1 MSVSPHGLSSS
12 DTKIRHWAY
21 RRPGVP
27 VFSTAGDA
35 AALRLDDREGLL
47 SVRSAALQPGARQI
61 EFDDDGPAF
70 VATLNVLSL
79 RMFYSEL

>member
-1 MSVSPHGLSSS
+1 M
-12 DTKIRHWAY
+12 AY
-21 RRPGVP
+21 CQATLISGIGHTGGQGVP